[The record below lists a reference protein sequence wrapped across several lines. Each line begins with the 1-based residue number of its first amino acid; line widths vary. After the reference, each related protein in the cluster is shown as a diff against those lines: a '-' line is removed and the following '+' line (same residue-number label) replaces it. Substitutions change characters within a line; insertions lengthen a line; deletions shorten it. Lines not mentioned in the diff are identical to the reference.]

1 MTPDKAIMAL
11 TCLYENL
18 EIDKDIIKEA
28 VDVAQNA
35 LEKQT
40 PKIPLTKRVRCMS
53 SKIIYYHC
61 PRCKHRID
69 FEPPYCIK
77 CGQALDWSES

>member
-1 MTPDKAIMAL
+1 MSPEKAIMAL

-40 PKIPLTKRVRCMS
+40 PKIPLTNRVRYMNY
-53 SKIIYYHC
+53 KVIHYRC
-61 PRCKHRID
+61 PRCEHQID
-69 FEPPYCIK
+69 FEPPYCLK